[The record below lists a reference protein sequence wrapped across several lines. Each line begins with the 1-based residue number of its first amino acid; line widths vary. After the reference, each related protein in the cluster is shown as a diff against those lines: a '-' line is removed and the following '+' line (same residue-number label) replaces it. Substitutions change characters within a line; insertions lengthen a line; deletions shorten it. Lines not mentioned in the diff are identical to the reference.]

1 MLRITG
7 CAVIFLCCTSL
18 GMIKSLT
25 FRERRKELENTLE
38 LIRLLE
44 MEISYRKETLY
55 KAFERTSHL
64 KECWMSD
71 VFASCAGYLRKQDT
85 LKDAWDSAMT
95 LHMRSCPLGRT
106 ETDVIKRYIHGPGQ
120 ERYRRTGKSLHSG
133 DTASGE
139 MSQRS
144 AGTGTEAGTYVPGAR
159 RRSWYRGS
167 CYYDLKRS
175 SEFKWR

>member
-106 ETDVIKRYIHGPGQ
+106 ETGGQ
-120 ERYRRTGKSLHSG
+120 AKVFTPAILRLEKCLS
-133 DTASGE
+133 
-139 MSQRS
+139 
-144 AGTGTEAGTYVPGAR
+144 EAREQELKQGR
-159 RRSWYRGS
+159 MYRG
-167 CYYDLKRS
+167 LGVAAGIAAAVIMI
-175 SEFKWR
+175 

>member
-106 ETDVIKRYIHGPGQ
+106 ETDVIKDISMGLGRSDTGGQ
-120 ERYRRTGKSLHSG
+120 AKVFTPAILRLEKCLS
-133 DTASGE
+133 
-139 MSQRS
+139 
-144 AGTGTEAGTYVPGAR
+144 EAQEQELKQGR
-159 RRSWYRGS
+159 MYRG
-167 CYYDLKRS
+167 LGVAAGIVAAVIMI
-175 SEFKWR
+175 